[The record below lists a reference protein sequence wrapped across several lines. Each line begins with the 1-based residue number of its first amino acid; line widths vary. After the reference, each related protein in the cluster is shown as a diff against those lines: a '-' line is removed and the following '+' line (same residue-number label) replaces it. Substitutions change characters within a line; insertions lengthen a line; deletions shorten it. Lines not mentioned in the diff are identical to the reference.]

1 MDFKRWRSVR
11 SCGFM
16 TVEISWVSRSIDVF
30 LWVFDGGDQ
39 CGFLNRQVVVW
50 VSGLVVVCVG
60 FGGWHGLLWLWLW
73 WWLLAG
79 GRWFARM

>member
-1 MDFKRWRSVR
+1 M
-11 SCGFM
+11 
-16 TVEISWVSRSIDVF
+16 EISAFLWVSDSGDQLGFWVSRSIDVF

-60 FGGWHGLLWLWLW
+60 FGGWHGLLWLW